1 MKITSRLALNQL
13 KRNKKR
19 TLGTGTAIA
28 MSTAL
33 ITANMSFATSGI
45 SSLQE
50 CLGADMGDYNGAY
63 NAMII
68 LPAALLTLLIVFMS
82 VTVVSNIFQASAN
95 NRIKE
100 LGVLKCVGGTKKQI
114 KKTVVSEGLWLSLG
128 AIPVGLV
135 IGTFLGF
142 IGIKVAGVYVDR
154 IVEISKAIAM
164 RSLDIKLTFSV
175 KLITYVIAALVAL
188 VTVLVSALKPAKQM
202 SKITAIECVRY
213 SNTKKE
219 HIKKEKT
226 GKLWKKLFG
235 FEGELGERNIKRNK
249 QAFRPAIRA
258 LATGIC
264 LMLATTGVVS
274 QLNDIR
280 AIMKSKDNLLDVD
293 YISIRDEGD
302 DPVTGR
308 RNDIILH
315 PIESETYNSI
325 NEKLDA
331 YGDFEVYGIGSN
343 RESYFAKADSMA
355 LTDDMKSVDG
365 IINEYGEMQLDM
377 VSMTDNMYRRLCEL
391 SGTEYGGNIM
401 LNTYRYN
408 DFGTE
413 KRIIPFNEDMTE
425 MTIVNPQGEEK
436 TLSVD
441 GYLYRDNPDEW
452 LFDYPNLATVM
463 IIVPGTEA
471 RNFDWFCEPGDQ
483 EEEFISYAKDVLREY
498 YAIDEE
504 DAYVNLGY
512 TIRISRQDNMVMALN
527 IMLILGEI
535 VMYGF
540 VILLALIGFAGFI
553 STITANFRMRS
564 KEFAVLKSVGM
575 TNKSLKKMIYSESML
590 CTAKAALKGV
600 IAGILIPLL
609 INLAMRNVFS
619 ISYRFPIVAIVMSIA
634 VVFITVLI
642 ITALEI
648 KRMKGT
654 SLIETIRM
662 DAA

>member
-19 TLGTGTAIA
+19 TLGTGIAIA

-33 ITANMSFATSGI
+33 ITANMSFATSGL

-50 CLGADMGDYNGAY
+50 CLGEDMGDYNGAY

-114 KKTVVSEGLWLSLG
+114 KKTVVSEALWLSLG
-128 AIPVGLV
+128 AVPAGLV

-142 IGIKVAGVYVDR
+142 IGIKVAGVYVDK
-154 IVEISKAIAM
+154 IVEVSRAIAM
-164 RSLDIKLTFSV
+164 RSLDITLAFRV
-175 KLITYVIAALVAL
+175 NVITYIVAVLVAL
-188 VTVLVSALKPAKQM
+188 VTVIVSALKPAKQM
-202 SKITAIECVRY
+202 SKITAIECVRF
-213 SNTKKE
+213 SNTRKE

-226 GKLWKKLFG
+226 GRLWKKLYG

-249 QAFRPAIRA
+249 QAFKPAIRA

-264 LMLATTGVVS
+264 LMLTTAGVIT

-280 AIMKSKDNLLDVD
+280 NLMKSKNNLLDID

-308 RNDIILH
+308 RNDVILH
-315 PIESETYNSI
+315 PIDSETYNSI
-325 NEKLDA
+325 NDKLNDF
-331 YGDFEVYGIGSN
+331 GDFEVYGIGGN

-355 LTDDMKSVDG
+355 LTEDMKNVEG

-377 VSMTDNMYRRLCEL
+377 VSLTDDMYRRLCEL
-391 SGTEYGGNIM
+391 SGTEYGGNIL
-401 LNTYRYN
+401 LNTYKYN

-413 KRIIPFNEDMTE
+413 KRIIPFTEDKTE
-425 MTIVNPQGEEK
+425 MTIVSPQGEEK
-436 TLSVD
+436 TLPID
-441 GYLYRDNPDEW
+441 GYLYRDDPDAW
-452 LFDYPNLATVM
+452 LFDFPNVATVM
-463 IIVPGTEA
+463 IIVPGVEA
-471 RNFDWFCEPGDQ
+471 RNFDWFCEPGDD
-483 EEEFISYAKDVLREY
+483 EEEFVSYAKEVLGEY
-498 YAIDEE
+498 YAVDQE
-504 DAYVNLGY
+504 DTYASLGY
-512 TIRISRQDNMVMALN
+512 TIRMSRQDNMVMALN

-575 TNKSLKKMIYSESML
+575 TNKALKKMIYSESML
-590 CTAKAALKGV
+590 CTVKAALRGV

-609 INLAMRNVFS
+609 INLAMRNVFA
-619 ISYRFPIVAIVMSIA
+619 IGYRFPFAAVIMSIA
-634 VVFITVLI
+634 VVFVTVLI
-642 ITALEI
+642 ITAFEI
-648 KRMKGT
+648 KRMKGH